1 MCTSFP
7 VLLCYN
13 SPMFKKPLDML
24 AIGDITIDAFIHIPN
39 TSSDSAHIGTGTH
52 IVCTDA
58 AKEHCELCL
67 PFPDKIPFDSV
78 QEIAGVGNSANAA
91 VAAARLGLSSALVA
105 SVGDD
110 RHGRQCIE
118 TLKKNTVDTRYMSV
132 EKGIETNYHYA
143 LWFDTD
149 RTILIK
155 HHEFHYDFLK
165 NKNTAKPDPNPPRWI
180 YLSSLSDNSYDY
192 HVDIATYL
200 EKNLSVKLA
209 FQPGTFQMK
218 LGTEKLAPFYRR
230 SDVFIVNIEE
240 SQLILQTKDENIETL
255 LLGLAKLGPK
265 IVLITDGPNGAYM
278 YDNSNG
284 AGRPYFM
291 PIYPDIKPPYERT
304 GCGDAFSATFVS
316 ALILGKTPLEALT
329 WAPINSMSVVEDVGA
344 QAGLLS
350 RAQLE
355 DFLKNAPPSYQ
366 PTIYNNHLENQS

>member
-1 MCTSFP
+1 
-7 VLLCYN
+7 
-13 SPMFKKPLDML
+13 MFKKPLDLL
-24 AIGDITIDAFIHIPN
+24 AIGDVTIDAFIHIPGA
-39 TSSDSAHIGTGTH
+39 SAGVVPANAAHV
-52 IVCTDA
+52 VCTDM

-91 VAAARLGLSSALVA
+91 VAAARLGLRSALVA

-110 RHGRQCIE
+110 RYGRQCIE
-118 TLKKNTVDTRYMSV
+118 TLKKNTVDTRYISV

-143 LWFDTD
+143 LWFETD

-155 HHEFHYDFLK
+155 HHEFHYHF
-165 NKNTAKPDPNPPRWI
+165 ADPNPPRWI

-192 HVDIATYL
+192 HIAIATYL
-200 EKNLSVKLA
+200 EKNPSIKLA

-218 LGTEKLAPFYRR
+218 LGTTKLAPFYKR

-240 SQLILQTKDENIETL
+240 SQLILQTKDEDIETL

-278 YDNSNG
+278 YDTSGNNTG
-284 AGRPYFM
+284 AGRTYFM
-291 PIYPDIKPPYERT
+291 PIYPNIKPPYERT
-304 GCGDAFSATFVS
+304 GCGDAFASTFVS
-316 ALILGKTPLEALT
+316 ALILGKTTLEALA
-329 WAPINSMSVVEDVGA
+329 WAPINSMSVVEYVGA

-350 RAQLE
+350 RPKLE
-355 DFLKNAPPSYQ
+355 DFLKKAPPSYQ

>member
-1 MCTSFP
+1 
-7 VLLCYN
+7 
-13 SPMFKKPLDML
+13 ML
-24 AIGDITIDAFIHIPN
+24 AIGDITIDAFIHIAAAPAGAAAGN
-39 TSSDSAHIGTGTH
+39 TVHV
-52 IVCTDA
+52 VCTDA

-91 VAAARLGLSSALVA
+91 VAAARLGLRSALA
-105 SVGDD
+105 ANVGDD
-110 RHGRQCIE
+110 RYGRQCIE
-118 TLKKNTVDTRYMSV
+118 TLKDNAVDTRYIST

-155 HHEFHYDFLK
+155 HHEFHYNFLK
-165 NKNTAKPDPNPPRWI
+165 NKNISKPDPNPPRWI

-192 HVDIATYL
+192 HMDIATYL
-200 EKNLSVKLA
+200 EKNPSIKLA

-218 LGTEKLAPFYRR
+218 LGTSKLAPFYKR

-240 SQLILQTKDENIETL
+240 SQLILQTKDEDIETL
-255 LLGLAKLGPK
+255 LLGLAKRGPK

-278 YDNSNG
+278 YDTG
-284 AGRPYFM
+284 YAGGTAARNNHMYFM
-291 PIYPDIKPPYERT
+291 PIYPNVKPPYERT

-316 ALILGKTPLEALT
+316 ALILGTTPLEALT
-329 WAPINSMSVVEDVGA
+329 WAPINSMSVVEYVGA

-350 RAQLE
+350 RTQLE
-355 DFLKNAPPSYQ
+355 DLLKKAPPSYR
-366 PTIYNNHLENQS
+366 PTVYNSHLARQ

>member
-1 MCTSFP
+1 
-7 VLLCYN
+7 
-13 SPMFKKPLDML
+13 MFKKPLDLL
-24 AIGDITIDAFIHIPN
+24 AIGDITIDAFIHIPGAARGVPAEN
-39 TSSDSAHIGTGTH
+39 AAHVT
-52 IVCTDA
+52 CTDA

-91 VAAARLGLSSALVA
+91 VAAARLGLRSTLVA
-105 SVGDD
+105 SVGGDSY
-110 RHGRQCIE
+110 GRRCIKA
-118 TLKKNTVDTRYMSV
+118 LKKNNVDTHYMSI
-132 EKGIETNYHYA
+132 EKGVETNYHYA
-143 LWFDTD
+143 LWFETD

-155 HHEFHYDFLK
+155 HHEFHYHFLK
-165 NKNTAKPDPNPPRWI
+165 NIAKPDSNPPRWI

-192 HVDIATYL
+192 HVTIAAYL
-200 EKNLSVKLA
+200 EKNPSVKLA

-218 LGTEKLAPFYRR
+218 LGTEKLADFYRR
-230 SDVFIVNIEE
+230 SEVFIVNIEE
-240 SQLILQTKDENIETL
+240 SQLILQTKDEDIENL

-278 YDNSNG
+278 YDNSSG
-284 AGRPYFM
+284 TTSAGRTYFM

-329 WAPINSMSVVEDVGA
+329 WAPVNSMSVVEYVGA

-350 RAQLE
+350 RPQLE
-355 DFLKNAPPSYQ
+355 DFLKKAPPSYQ
-366 PTIYNNHLENQS
+366 PTIYNGHLAQQ